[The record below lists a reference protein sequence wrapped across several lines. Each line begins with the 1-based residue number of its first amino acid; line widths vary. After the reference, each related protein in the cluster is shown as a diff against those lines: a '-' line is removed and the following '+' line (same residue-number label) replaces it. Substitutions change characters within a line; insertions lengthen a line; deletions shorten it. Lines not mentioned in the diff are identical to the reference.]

1 MEGCSSSSCR
11 AKRTIAAFA
20 TRRDVRNPSDPIG
33 KRAALVG
40 WLGRQDDVSGNER
53 LGANENGN
61 DTLHHLMPIPP
72 AFCVG
77 RIENYRAAGGVVPCT
92 VLDHNLDPIGID
104 RDVRKLTYLL
114 L

>member
-20 TRRDVRNPSDPIG
+20 TRRDIRNPSDPIG

-53 LGANENGN
+53 LEANENGN
-61 DTLHHLMPIPP
+61 DTLHHLSQFP

-92 VLDHNLDPIGID
+92 VPDHNLDPIDIN